1 MNKIWKMGCLVAGL
15 IVLLV
20 GVGIATIALY
30 GPQKTPLEQ
39 DIAMESMEYPRFF
52 KEFNLSIEGETLLYQ
67 PVELICRVTQTP
79 YASGNISIEVILPE
93 GFELI
98 SGNLSWHGYLAANKT
113 IEVKSIIRAIKV
125 GNWTITA
132 KTRPFQATNLYI
144 HVGKKSS
151 IVYKTF
157 PGPAFF
163 GFPASAGLKR
173 IHPQK
178 EPLLNITTEN
188 ESGGSTDNPPTFIE
202 KTIINATKM
211 KKTIQTGNTS
221 AINMSE
227 YSENVQAQYE
237 SLGATI
243 HHKEVIFADELPAK
257 VMNISS
263 KEERVLKR
271 QNVANITSGSASAWI
286 YDMYVTSV
294 SDSDGDGYYEEFYLY
309 IDADTWEDSM
319 DVYVEIYSSTGDT
332 WYTYP
337 WTIHGL
343 EIDPVYIPF
352 WMSDFTTGDWEG
364 NNIQPTTVT
373 LTVDLYEY
381 YSGSYQDTDTEDVPI
396 ETPTIDY
403 WYITPTSVNP
413 GGSFTAYYKIT
424 NPSSNSYDAW
434 LGLSIRDPNDNVIND
449 PNHDKEVTLQ
459 PGTHWYSREFTV
471 PSDATTGLYDIALGL
486 HGGQIGNSV
495 AWYYTGWQND
505 ELEVIQEE
513 EKYYLKVINNDPDS
527 FYVYFDMDDNHDWN
541 PDEYLYYLSVD
552 GYSTAYSANIEAAT
566 GWHTVYIMW
575 FDRDYCEWQHQ
586 ELLLYIDDGE
596 TQEYAFTLPWCE
608 NIIESV
614 SFDPDPPI
622 TVVPGAE
629 INIDVIV
636 SLTTCRDGVLQV
648 WIYDADLNIDKKDWV
663 YIPYSQSTTR
673 TLNLDFDAPIT
684 SGTYECEVY
693 TQFVPGATS
702 GPIDYCSIC
711 EVNQIDSYTINVE
724 LLRYSVK
731 GYFVYTDD
739 HGEERP
745 VRYAR
750 VELYDNEPYPL
761 PPELLQTTRT
771 DANGYYEFDPIDN
784 NDGFLEGGRDIFVVV
799 YADTDAVRVT
809 DGSSVYS
816 HSTEIVGNVGPDDI
830 TGGYLDMGKI
840 NVDNDGAFN
849 IYNTTIDEYQ
859 WLNERVDWTR
869 EQIEVRWPYGNW
881 PQHVYTYN
889 TLTGAIIEE
898 WIEVPDGWE
907 WDRHTPL
914 HEYAHG
920 IMLAA
925 YGYNHFNMPPAGNYD
940 SHWIYME
947 SDPGFAF
954 IEGWAEF
961 MECAIDN
968 DKDYSFGT
976 SETIESND
984 WADYESFGNWDGNI
998 VEGVVASILWDIFDL
1013 SDPNDD
1019 CENDFLDDGI
1029 SLGDGISN
1037 EFNKLW
1043 EIILKNNPK
1052 DIDDFWNHWFS
1063 TSDETPTNFG
1073 QKYEL
1078 KAIYFEHRID
1088 KNSKPVCS
1096 ISQPAD
1102 WISGTYTIS
1111 ATASDSDPE
1120 DPLKV
1125 SFYYS
1130 TKSSEGPWNYIGS
1143 DSTPS
1148 GNEYSVAWDTD
1159 DILDDQVWLKAV
1171 ASDGMESCE
1180 SISSAFGVDNAEPDS
1195 EIVYPEDG
1203 KAYNK
1208 STIKTHFWANDVTV
1222 GREWS
1227 GVAYIY
1233 YKMDADSWTKISYSG
1248 GAVNVDYTLPDGRHT
1263 FYVKAEDKAGNV
1275 EEPESVTFIIDTTP
1289 PTISI
1294 TSPADGQ
1301 VFTTAT
1307 ITVSGTVSDNI
1318 DLSKVEVKV
1327 GSGSWQTATISGTS
1341 WSKQVTLAPGPNT
1354 IYARA
1359 IDEAGNTNEI
1369 SVTVTYNR
1377 PPNRPSNPSPP
1388 DGATNVPI
1396 DTSLSWSCSDPD
1408 GDALKYDIYLG
1419 TSVPPPL
1426 VMSDHTSTTYD
1437 PILEYN
1443 TTYYWKVVAKDNHGG
1458 KAESPIWS
1466 FTTEEIIKYGVDL
1479 SCDDP
1484 EKSIPS
1490 RGYAIYN
1497 ITVKNTGNVK
1507 DIIDLTLPPPCYCGW
1522 VYSLDRYS
1530 VELLPGESTDVV
1542 LNVSD
1547 VLGHPA
1553 GSYWEVNVTGTSRG
1567 DPTKSDFVITNTTI
1581 KGNNPPIAS
1590 FTYSPENPVV
1600 NQTITFN
1607 ASLSYDPDGTIVK
1620 YEWDFGDGNITSTTH
1635 EIINHSYSEVGNYEV
1650 TLTVT
1655 DDKGATNS
1663 TTKKIPV
1670 PPPHGETISFNP
1682 SKSIIGVGLTAEINL
1697 TLDKAQ
1703 NGLSGYN
1710 ITVLLSNATVA
1721 EITSVSFPKWATLHS
1736 NSTLPADSLWIKATD
1751 LYDKIKSG
1759 ATNITLATITLRGD
1773 KKGISDILITVTKMD
1788 DDNGYSINPNTVSG
1802 QVIILIPFPGCENP
1816 PTDPDRDGL
1825 YEDING
1831 NGRKDFNDVVVFF
1844 NYLEWVERNQ
1854 PCIECF
1860 DFNKNGRIDFDD
1872 VVKLFEEI

>member
-1 MNKIWKMGCLVAGL
+1 MNKIWKIRCLVAGL

-52 KEFNLSIEGETLLYQ
+52 KEFNLSIKGKPLLYR

-132 KTRPFQATNLYI
+132 KTRPFQATNLYV

-178 EPLLNITTEN
+178 ELLLNITTEN
-188 ESGGSTDNPPTFIE
+188 ESGGSTDNPLTFIE

-211 KKTIQTGNTS
+211 KKTIQTGNAS

-237 SLGATI
+237 SLGATKR
-243 HHKEVIFADELPAK
+243 HKEVIFAEELPAK

-263 KEERVLKR
+263 KEEEVLKR
-271 QNVANITSGSASAWI
+271 RNVANITSGSASAWI

-319 DVYVEIYSSTGDT
+319 DVYVEIYSSTGDA
-332 WYTYP
+332 WYTNP

-352 WMSDFTTGDWEG
+352 WMSDFTTGDWG
-364 NNIQPTTVT
+364 GDNIQPTTVT

-381 YSGSYQDTDTEDVPI
+381 YSGTYQDTDTEDVPI

-413 GGSFTAYYKIT
+413 GGCFTAYYKIT

-449 PNHDKEVTLQ
+449 PDNDKEVTLQ

-486 HGGQIGNSV
+486 HGGRIGNSV

-541 PDEYLYYLSVD
+541 PDEYPYYLSVD

-575 FDRDYCEWQHQ
+575 FDCDYCEWQHQ

-761 PPELLQTTRT
+761 PPELLQTTHT

-816 HSTEIVGNVGPDDI
+816 HPTEIVDNVGPDDI

-869 EQIEVRWPYGNW
+869 EQIEVRWPYGGW
-881 PQHVYTYN
+881 PQHVYIYN

-898 WIEVPDGWE
+898 WIEVPNGWE

-925 YGYNHFNMPPAGNYD
+925 YGYNHFNMPPAGNYNG
-940 SHWIYME
+940 HWIYME

-968 DKDYSFGT
+968 DKDYSFNT

-984 WADYESFGNWDGNI
+984 WADYESFGNWDGSI
-998 VEGVVASILWDIFDL
+998 VEGAVASILWDIFDP
-1013 SDPNDD
+1013 SDPNDN
-1019 CENDFLDDGI
+1019 CEDGFFDDGI

-1043 EIILKNNPK
+1043 EIILKDNPK

-1102 WISGTYTIS
+1102 WISGTYTIP
-1111 ATASDSDPE
+1111 ATASDTDPE

-1159 DILDDQVWLKAV
+1159 NILDDQVWLKAV

-1180 SISSAFGVDNAEPDS
+1180 SISSAFGVDNAKPDS

-1227 GVAYIY
+1227 GVAYLY
-1233 YKMDADSWTKISYSG
+1233 YKMDTDPWKKISYSG
-1248 GAVNVDYTLPDGRHT
+1248 GAVNVNYTLSDGRHT

-1275 EEPESVTFIIDTTP
+1275 EESESVTFIIDTTP

-1294 TSPADGQ
+1294 ISPTDGQ

-1327 GSGSWQTATISGTS
+1327 GSGSWQTATISGTT

-1377 PPNRPSNPSPP
+1377 PPNRPSNPSPS

-1408 GDALKYDIYLG
+1408 GDTLKYDIYLG
-1419 TSVPPPL
+1419 TSIPPPL
-1426 VMSDHTSTTYD
+1426 VKSDHTSTTYD
-1437 PILEYN
+1437 PILENN
-1443 TTYYWKVVAKDNHGG
+1443 TTYYWKVVAKDGY
-1458 KAESPIWS
+1458 AETEGDIWS
-1466 FTTEEIIKYGVDL
+1466 FTTVSPDTTPPETEIIEGPSGKINYSDVRFVWTGT
-1479 SCDDP
+1479 DDRTP
-1484 EKSIPS
+1484 TSELVYAYKLE
-1490 RGYAIYN
+1490 GYDADWSWTSDTSKNYSLPN
-1497 ITVKNTGNVK
+1497 GNYTFKVKAKDKAGNV
-1507 DIIDLTLPPPCYCGW
+1507 DPTPAERTFT
-1522 VYSLDRYS
+1522 VS
-1530 VELLPGESTDVV
+1530 VE
-1542 LNVSD
+1542 NQ
-1547 VLGHPA
+1547 
-1553 GSYWEVNVTGTSRG
+1553 
-1567 DPTKSDFVITNTTI
+1567 
-1581 KGNNPPIAS
+1581 PPVAS
-1590 FTYSPENPVV
+1590 FTYSPQHPKVNEN
-1600 NQTITFN
+1600 ITFN
-1607 ASLSYDPDGTIVK
+1607 ASLSYDPDGTIVE
-1620 YEWDFGDGNITSTTH
+1620 YEWDFGDGNITSTTE
-1635 EIINHSYSEVGNYEV
+1635 EIIKHFYSETGIYEV

-1655 DDKGATNS
+1655 DDEGATNS
-1663 TTKKIPV
+1663 TTKEITVQPAS
-1670 PPPHGETISFNP
+1670 EANISFNP
-1682 SKSIIGVGLTAEINL
+1682 SRSIIGVGLTAEINL
-1697 TLDKAQ
+1697 ILDKAQ

-1710 ITVLLSNATVA
+1710 ITVSLSNATVA
-1721 EITSVSFPKWATLHS
+1721 EITSVSFPDWATLHS

-1759 ATNITLATITLRGD
+1759 AKNITLATITLRGD
-1773 KKGISDILITVTKMD
+1773 KQGESDILITVTKMD
-1788 DDNGYSINPNTVSG
+1788 DDNENPIDPNTVSG
-1802 QVIILIPFPGCENP
+1802 KIEVIEVVPFPGCENP
-1816 PTDPDRDGL
+1816 PTDPDGDGL

-1844 NYLEWVERNQ
+1844 NYLEWVEENQ